1 MKIPMFITAAGVA
14 AALVVPMASGSID
27 RSLPWD
33 TTGQQQSIHHQ
44 QLSKKLAGGA
54 SKAAKSKGKG
64 GKPSGVTYIYVA
76 PPPLSS
82 VMQMPYVDACVSS
95 GSDCTPQDLCD
106 IWGMNCP
113 APAPDASTDP
123 REGSPANP

>member
-1 MKIPMFITAAGVA
+1 MFIVATGAA
-14 AALVVPMASGSID
+14 AALVAPMASGSID

-33 TTGQQQSIHHQ
+33 MTGQQQSTSHR
-44 QLSKKLAGGA
+44 QLAKKLTSDA
-54 SKAAKSKGKG
+54 SKTAKKAKTKG
-64 GKPSGVTYIYVA
+64 GKPTGVVYVFVPA
-76 PPPLSS
+76 PPLTSAI
-82 VMQMPYVDACVSS
+82 QMPYVDACVSS

-123 REGSPANP
+123 QAGSPANP